1 MISLV
6 FERRKGVFL
15 PEINA
20 YCDHLRRYYPHVQAL
35 DVPEENI
42 GDFKAPDYRWKFLG
56 IDRMPCAN
64 QQTRVIHEYGS
75 LSVAPFPRT
84 KNFIKRC
91 INVRPFRRVFLNE
104 SVAKGFGFND
114 NVTTCFRDMGVAD
127 GFFIDP
133 LERNKK
139 EYDFVYVGGLYRDGT
154 VIRFLEF
161 FAKTPAL
168 GTLLVIGDVKT
179 DDVEHFKQAKH
190 ITFTGS
196 MPYTRLPALMQSAHF
211 GLNLTPLTY
220 PFTLQTSTKLLEY
233 AACGLKII
241 STPTIWAKDFEQ
253 KHNASFFWLRRNF
266 SNLSQLDLAAHTLIT
281 PNVENYRWRNM
292 IEKSCVMGF
301 LPPNTQPLRGV

>member
-1 MISLV
+1 MISLI
-6 FERRKGVFL
+6 FERRTGVFL

-20 YCDHLRRYYPHVQAL
+20 YCDYLQQHYPHVQAL

-42 GDFKAPDYRWKFLG
+42 GDFTAPHYRWKFLG
-56 IDRMPCAN
+56 IDRMPCAD

-75 LSVAPFPRT
+75 LSVLPFART

-154 VIRFLEF
+154 VMRFLEF
-161 FAKTPAL
+161 FTKTPAL

-179 DDVEHFKQAKH
+179 EDVEHFKHAKH
-190 ITFTGS
+190 ITFTGRI
-196 MPYTRLPALMQSAHF
+196 PYARLPALIQSARF

-233 AACGLKII
+233 AACGLQII
-241 STPTIWAKDFEQ
+241 STPTVWAKEFEQ
-253 KHNASFFWLRRNF
+253 QNNASFFWLRRDF
-266 SNLSQLDLAAHTLIT
+266 SNLPQLEHAAHTLIT
-281 PNVENYRWRNM
+281 PNVENYRWHRIIRNSRIM
-292 IEKSCVMGF
+292 DF
-301 LPPNTQPLRGV
+301 LTPSAQP